1 MPAYAVEFA
10 AEVERDFELIFD
22 FLEESYRGFGE
33 RPEDAL
39 AHAAK
44 RIEALRATAAALG
57 KTPHRGNR
65 HPEMMPN
72 LRHVTIDQAIYWFL
86 VDEDAMT
93 VRILAIF
100 FGGQDHIRRMLAR
113 LLRRPQ

>member
-33 RPEDAL
+33 SSEDAM

-44 RIEALRATAAALG
+44 RVEAIRATAVGLS
-57 KTPHRGNR
+57 KTPHRATR
-65 HPEMMPN
+65 HPEVMPN

-86 VDEDAMT
+86 VDEDAMI

-100 FGGQDHIRRMLAR
+100 FGAQDYIRRMLAR

>member
-33 RPEDAL
+33 SAEDAIV
-39 AHAAK
+39 HAAA
-44 RIEALRATAAALG
+44 RVEAIRATATRLG
-57 KTPHRGNR
+57 IAPHRGTR

-72 LRHVTIDQAIYWFL
+72 LRHLTIDQAIYWFL
-86 VDEDAMT
+86 VDEDALI
-93 VRILAIF
+93 VRVLAIF
-100 FGGQDHIRRMLAR
+100 FGGPDHVRRMLAR
-113 LLRRPQ
+113 LLQQP

>member
-22 FLEESYRGFGE
+22 FLEESYRSFGE
-33 RPEDAL
+33 SSEDAIV
-39 AHAAK
+39 HAAN
-44 RIEALRATAAALG
+44 RVEAIRATAAKLG
-57 KTPHRGNR
+57 NMPYRGTR

-72 LRHVTIDQAIYWFL
+72 LRHLTIDQAIYWFL
-86 VDEDAMT
+86 VDEHALT

-100 FGGQDHIRRMLAR
+100 FGGQDHVRRMLAR
-113 LLRRPQ
+113 LLQQP